1 MIRRPPRSTR
11 TDTLFPYTTLF
22 RSVAAQRYNPDGT
35 YRWTKSGVNKDLPDT
50 PGSLGNLVNTTM
62 ALRGKTSGEVL
73 AGTPFEASPGG
84 VYSAQEWFNYAA
96 KVRLAGVSGLNASI
110 DEFPD
115 SQAIYARHVDNYQ
128 PAVNELDRKSTRLNS
143 SH

>member
-1 MIRRPPRSTR
+1 
-11 TDTLFPYTTLF
+11 
-22 RSVAAQRYNPDGT
+22 
-35 YRWTKSGVNKDLPDT
+35 
-50 PGSLGNLVNTTM
+50 M

-96 KVRLAGVSGLNASI
+96 KVRLDGVSGLNASI

-115 SQAIYARHVDNYQ
+115 SQEIYASHVDNYQ
-128 PAVNELDRKSTRLNS
+128 QAVNELNTFFIAGCGALRGHIARDFHKDEVYGLGASRSAASGGGKKE
-143 SH
+143 

>member
-1 MIRRPPRSTR
+1 
-11 TDTLFPYTTLF
+11 
-22 RSVAAQRYNPDGT
+22 
-35 YRWTKSGVNKDLPDT
+35 
-50 PGSLGNLVNTTM
+50 M

-96 KVRLAGVSGLNASI
+96 KVRLDGVSGLNSSI

-115 SQAIYARHVDNYQ
+115 SQAIYASHVDNYQ
-128 PAVNELDRKSTRLNS
+128 QAVNELNTFFIAAGGALRGHIARDYHKARSEERSVGKECVSTCRS
-143 SH
+143 RWSPYH